1 MGRNYSPAARLEI
14 ERERWR
20 QEQGIIAEV
29 STSVT
34 DRRLPV
40 VITPIQLELP
50 FDQPCA
56 ETAT

>member
-20 QEQGIIAEV
+20 QEHGITAEV

-34 DRRLPV
+34 DRRIPV
-40 VITPIQLELP
+40 VIVPIQLELP
-50 FDQPCA
+50 FEDRA
-56 ETAT
+56 DS

>member
-1 MGRNYSPAARLEI
+1 VGRNYSPAARLEI

-20 QEQGIIAEV
+20 REQGIEAPV
-29 STSVT
+29 STSTT
-34 DRRLPV
+34 DRRIQV
-40 VITPIQLELP
+40 VIVPIQLELP

>member
-14 ERERWR
+14 EREKWR
-20 QEQGIIAEV
+20 QEQGIVAEV

-50 FDQPCA
+50 FD
-56 ETAT
+56 EDSTGR